1 MSIFSRISSG
11 LAGAVDGF
19 KAAGFGS
26 YGDTT
31 GYSPDRSNI
40 MFYLPADSRL
50 YLDGWT
56 RNEINRK
63 VEWLFQNFGVVKEGV
78 RGIAR
83 HTVGKGVCL
92 QINSEDE
99 DFNEAAEADFEDYAL
114 SPARFD
120 IAGRRNFYEAQE
132 TACEQRMKL
141 GEFLACH
148 ATNPRWN
155 NDPCVQMFDAQEIV
169 TPGDVADGVK
179 VFDGVGLDQF
189 NNPLRYYLSGG
200 RKPVPATEM
209 IHWYKPDGV
218 NQVRGGSE
226 FAQAVNPLVDIYDL
240 KKLTTK
246 SAKLHAALAV
256 MVKRSAKIN
265 GQGALNAIKQANT
278 TGTGQGAV
286 SGPGRDD
293 TAALEKVYGGGA
305 IAYVGDEGDIKLLS
319 SAHPSPLVE
328 PFITDLLMRDVC
340 AGWGVP
346 AEFFWC
352 IAKLS
357 GANTRF
363 VLSKSDLFFQVF
375 RDALVYRFCN
385 PVAVRYLLHRIE
397 NNKLAPCKDPNW
409 LRKISWQGPPSL
421 NVDEG
426 KIGALEI
433 NQLANGI
440 ETMQSIDDK
449 RGRNWRTKT
458 RQWFREWAFARRVA
472 KEEKAEFALPMYRAG
487 VPGAASTD
495 APGAVDP
502 DEIDPDDVDEKK
514 TGKGNE

>member
-1 MSIFSRISSG
+1 MSDGFLSRLGAGLSGAIS
-11 LAGAVDGF
+11 GF

-26 YGDTT
+26 YGETT

-40 MFYLPADSRL
+40 MFYLPADSRM
-50 YLDGWT
+50 YLDAWT

-63 VEWLFQNFGVVKEGV
+63 TEWLFQNFGVVKEGV

-83 HTVGKGVCL
+83 HTCGKGVSL

-114 SPARFD
+114 SPSRFD
-120 IAGRRNFYEAQE
+120 IAGRRNFYETQE

-155 NDPCVQMFDAQEIV
+155 NEPCIQMFDAQEIV
-169 TPGDVADGVK
+169 TPGDIADGSRVY
-179 VFDGVGLDQF
+179 DGVAVDIY
-189 NNPLRYYLSGG
+189 NNPLRYYPSGA
-200 RKPVPATEM
+200 RKPIPAGEM
-209 IHWYKPDGV
+209 IHWYKPDGI
-218 NQVRGGSE
+218 NQVRGASE
-226 FAQAVNPLVDIYDL
+226 FAQAVNPLVDIHDL

-256 MVKRSAKIN
+256 MVKRSAKMG
-265 GQGALNAIKQANT
+265 GQGAMGAIRNGNPPGGGATT
-278 TGTGQGAV
+278 TG
-286 SGPGRDD
+286 DD
-293 TAALEKVYGGGA
+293 TTALERIYGGGS
-305 IAYVGDEGDIKLLS
+305 IAYVGNEGDMKLLS
-319 SAHPSPLVE
+319 SSHPSPLVE

-363 VLSKSDLFFQVF
+363 VLSKSDLFFQVL
-375 RDALVYRFCN
+375 RDAMVWRFCN
-385 PVAVRYLLHRIE
+385 PVAVRFLLHRIE
-397 NNKLAPCKDPNW
+397 SGKLDPCKDPNW

-421 NVDEG
+421 SVDEG
-426 KIGALEI
+426 KTGALEL
-433 NQLANGI
+433 NQLAAGV

-458 RQWFREWAFARRVA
+458 RQWFREWAFARKVA
-472 KEEKAEFALPMYRAG
+472 KEENAEFALPMYRAG
-487 VPGAASTD
+487 VPGAASADVRTD
-495 APGAVDP
+495 A
-502 DEIDPDDVDEKK
+502 DDADRSGQENKEDLDEK
-514 TGKGNE
+514 

>member
-1 MSIFSRISSG
+1 MSVLSTIGAAVERI
-11 LAGAVDGF
+11 
-19 KAAGFGS
+19 KAASFGS
-26 YGDTT
+26 YGETT

-40 MFYLPADSRL
+40 MFYLPADSRM
-50 YLDGWT
+50 YLDSYT

-63 VEWLFQNFGVVKEGV
+63 TEWLYQNFGVVKEGV

-83 HTVGKGVCL
+83 HTVGKGVSL

-99 DFNEAAEADFEDYAL
+99 DFNEAAEADFEDMAL

-155 NDPCVQMFDAQEIV
+155 NEPCIQMFDNQEIV
-169 TPGDVADGVK
+169 TPGEIADGIRVY
-179 VFDGVGLDQF
+179 DGVGVDTF
-189 NNPLRYYLSGG
+189 NNPLRYYLSGN
-200 RKPVPATEM
+200 RKPIPASEM
-209 IHWYKPDGV
+209 IHWYKPDGI
-218 NQVRGGSE
+218 NQVRGASE

-256 MVKRSAKIN
+256 MVKRSAKMG
-265 GQGALNAIKQANT
+265 GQGAMSAIRQANT
-278 TGTGQGAV
+278 SGVGNGAV
-286 SGPGRDD
+286 SGPGADD
-293 TAALEKVYGGGA
+293 TTALERVFGGGA
-305 IAYVGDEGDIKLLS
+305 IAYVGNEGDIKMLS
-319 SAHPSPLVE
+319 SSHPSPLVE

-375 RDALVYRFCN
+375 RDAMVWRFCN
-385 PVAVRYLLHRIE
+385 PIAVRYLLARIQSG
-397 NNKLAPCKDPNW
+397 KLQPCKDPDW

-421 NVDEG
+421 SVDES
-426 KIGALEI
+426 KTGALEI
-433 NQLANGI
+433 NQLANGV
-440 ETMQSIDDK
+440 ETMQSINDK
-449 RGRNWRTKT
+449 RGRNWRVQM
-458 RQWFREWAFARRVA
+458 RQWFKEWALARKIA
-472 KEEKAEFALPMYRAG
+472 KEEGAEFALPMYRAG
-487 VPGAASTD
+487 VPGAASADVQPD
-495 APGAVDP
+495 ADAADRSSQE
-502 DEIDPDDVDEKK
+502 DKEDLDTK
-514 TGKGNE
+514 